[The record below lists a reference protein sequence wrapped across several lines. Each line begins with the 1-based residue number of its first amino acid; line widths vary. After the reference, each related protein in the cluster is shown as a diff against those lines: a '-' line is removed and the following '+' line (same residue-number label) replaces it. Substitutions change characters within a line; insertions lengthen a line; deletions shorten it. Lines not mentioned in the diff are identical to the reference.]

1 MKTRHTQTCSLI
13 GINTHTMACKT
24 LQYIHIIAEPVAKPW
39 QIALAESKGY
49 RKLSIGAIPKQSR
62 DIFSPSSFFFSSFF
76 LLPDV
81 CRHATVNKVG
91 TGQLRLRSIKMRVER
106 GSTYQVTMGSLV
118 SVCISC
124 TPPSWDVPLIDRILK
139 IAIFSNPNG
148 GGEGDE

>member
-1 MKTRHTQTCSLI
+1 
-13 GINTHTMACKT
+13 
-24 LQYIHIIAEPVAKPW
+24 
-39 QIALAESKGY
+39 
-49 RKLSIGAIPKQSR
+49 
-62 DIFSPSSFFFSSFF
+62 
-76 LLPDV
+76 
-81 CRHATVNKVG
+81 
-91 TGQLRLRSIKMRVER
+91 MRVER